1 MKIISINAGS
11 SSLKF
16 SLFDMNDESVLVS
29 GTFERIGS
37 DGSNYTIKLKG
48 QKITEE
54 VVLQNHTDAVHILLD
69 KLIMKLQNL

>member
-1 MKIISINAGS
+1 MLLFFFVILLYNINIFIERGRFMKIISINAGS

-37 DGSNYTIKLKG
+37 DGSNYTIKLK
-48 QKITEE
+48 
-54 VVLQNHTDAVHILLD
+54 
-69 KLIMKLQNL
+69 